1 MSSLNYQYYVKYHKW
16 LHRFMYWAIIML
28 GACMHIFK
36 GMQIKMGTWMYAFF
50 LGVLFFYLGN
60 EALAFLN
67 YFDSY
72 GLRFCFKLFELV
84 FYSFIIA
91 KIPSDPLTMCV
102 GFVFIILLSVEFAL
116 YDTYY
121 DKSKIFA
128 RKILIAVYF
137 AINYGVFVA
146 GKNEKYYVIHFFV
159 NVVILL
165 VIYFII
171 DWLSGQS
178 NTFDRERNELLVK
191 ISDVD
196 KTNNRLQ
203 EYHERIKAVNEQIN
217 YQKIDLVRAYKD
229 MEETNRDI
237 AAQTDVLKYAVSTF
251 DIQKI
256 VEVIANSIVEVRKAS
271 LCALF
276 IDSNV
281 YMNKQPLVAIKTD
294 YTSVERRLK
303 KDIEQIYRDFIQ
315 ENNEPVTYDAE
326 HLSEFRFVGDANIKT
341 LTIFPLIE
349 GRKRYGFMIVCSK
362 NEEYF
367 KRGLGIYESDLV
379 GLCLAIKNTNTYLK
393 MQDIARHDGLTGIYN
408 RLYFNELFSVA
419 VKQAVKKEMPIS
431 VALYDID
438 NFKSVND
445 TYGHLVGDEVIKM
458 VAKAGD
464 MIAKKYNGFACRYGG
479 EEFLIVL
486 PNHDAAEALPIFEEL
501 HALIKNKQIKKQD
514 VRISVDVCIGISA
527 YPTTCDN
534 TDLLINRADKA
545 MYYGKRHGRGRLIM
559 DSDSLDY

>member
-1 MSSLNYQYYVKYHKW
+1 MSSLNYQNYVKYHKW
-16 LHRFMYWAIIML
+16 IHRFIYWAIILL
-28 GACMHIFK
+28 GVCMHIFK
-36 GMQIKMGTWMYAFF
+36 SMQIKMGTWMYAFF
-50 LGVLFFYLGN
+50 LGVLFFYVGN
-60 EALAFLN
+60 EALALLN

-72 GLRFCFKLFELV
+72 GLRFGFKLFELV
-84 FYSFIIA
+84 AYSIIIA
-91 KIPSDPLTMCV
+91 KIPSDPLTMCI
-102 GFVFIILLSVEFAL
+102 GLAFVILLSVEFAL
-116 YDTYY
+116 YDTDY
-121 DKSKIFA
+121 DKSKIVV
-128 RKILIAVYF
+128 RKILIAIYI
-137 AINYGVFVA
+137 AINYGVFVT
-146 GKNEKYYVIHFFV
+146 GKKETYYVIHFLV
-159 NVVILL
+159 DAVILL

-178 NTFDRERNELLVK
+178 KSYDRERNELLVK

-196 KTNNRLQ
+196 KANNSLQ
-203 EYHERIKAVNEQIN
+203 EYHERIKSVNEQIN
-217 YQKIDLVRAYKD
+217 YQKIELMRAYKD

-281 YMNKQPLVAIKTD
+281 YMNKQPLVTIKTD
-294 YTSVERRLK
+294 YASIERRLK

-315 ENNEPVTYDAE
+315 DNNQPVTYDEE
-326 HLSEFRFVGDANIKT
+326 HLSEFRFVGDTNIKS
-341 LTIFPLIE
+341 LTFFPLLE

-362 NEEYF
+362 NEDYF
-367 KRGLGIYESDLV
+367 KRGLGIFESDLV
-379 GLCLAIKNTNTYLK
+379 GLSLAIKNTNTYLK
-393 MQDIARHDGLTGIYN
+393 MQDIARHDGLTGMYN
-408 RLYFNELFSVA
+408 RLYFNELFSAA
-419 VKQAVKKEMPIS
+419 VKQAVKKGMPIS
-431 VALYDID
+431 VAIYDID

-486 PNHDAAEALPIFEEL
+486 PNHDAGDALPIFEEL
-501 HALIKNKQIKKQD
+501 HEQIKSKQVKNQD
-514 VRISVDVCIGISA
+514 MRISVDVCIGVSS
-527 YPTTCDN
+527 YPTTCNN
-534 TDLLINRADKA
+534 TDLLISRADKA